1 MSTPAPSPS
10 KVVVRF
16 HRWHQIVLHL
26 CLILFAAELAYCL
39 ILMPW
44 QRAWSTYYI
53 PMHAPKLSDLWM
65 SPYFR
70 GVISGL
76 GLLNIYVAF
85 AEAGRLIRLLINKPG
100 NP

>member
-1 MSTPAPSPS
+1 MSTPAPSSS

-16 HRWHQIVLHL
+16 QRWHQIVLHF

-70 GVISGL
+70 GLISGL
-76 GLLNIYVAF
+76 GILNIYVAL
-85 AEAGRLIRLLINKPG
+85 AETARLVRIILRKPAS
-100 NP
+100 